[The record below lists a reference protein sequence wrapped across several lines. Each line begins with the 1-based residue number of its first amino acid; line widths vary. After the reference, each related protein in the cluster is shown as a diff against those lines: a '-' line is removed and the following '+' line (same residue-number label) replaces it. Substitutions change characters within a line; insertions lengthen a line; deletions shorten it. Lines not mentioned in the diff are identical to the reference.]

1 MDEGSGDTAARA
13 ARELRVAVGRLRRRL
28 REVSDQ
34 DELTPSQLSALNHL
48 DKRGPSSTSA
58 LAAVERVRPQSMA
71 ATLGVLEER
80 GLIGRSPDPDD
91 GRRQLIALT
100 PAGRTFVE
108 GTRQEREEWL
118 TRALRDGYTSDERQ
132 TIITALALLDRL
144 A

>member
-1 MDEGSGDTAARA
+1 MAESGGDTAVRA
-13 ARELRVAVGRLRRRL
+13 ARELRVVISRLRRRL

-91 GRRQLIALT
+91 GRRQLIALS

>member
-1 MDEGSGDTAARA
+1 MDESGGDTAVLA
-13 ARELRVAVGRLRRRL
+13 AREVRVVLSRLRRRL

-34 DELTPSQLSALNHL
+34 GDLTPSQLSALNHL

-80 GLIGRSPDPDD
+80 GLIGRTPDPDD
-91 GRRQLIALT
+91 GRRQLIALS

-118 TRALRDGYTSDERQ
+118 TRALRDGYTEGELR
-132 TIITALALLDRL
+132 TIVTAMALLDRL